1 MHFKHV
7 NQGEDSPDRGSWE
20 ELTFI
25 PEDFMAKVIG
35 KNRMNLDKIEAKTK
49 ATLKVS
55 EKNSLYIKGSPESK
69 KQAIRE
75 IKETM
80 VSRSVTYRVLCG
92 IFQVDITKGQ
102 NTNIQRLP
110 EYYQV
115 ASNGANQSM
124 SSQLIWFCLSVLAS
138 KLSLRYN
145 FHNWPL
151 LMKTNYPIPN
161 ASTTRSPAESLFPL
175 GAW

>member
-1 MHFKHV
+1 MFLHFKPV

-35 KNRMNLDKIEAKTK
+35 KNGMNLKKIEAKTR

-115 ASNGANQSM
+115 ANNGSNQSM
-124 SSQLIWFCLSVLAS
+124 SSQLI
-138 KLSLRYN
+138 
-145 FHNWPL
+145 
-151 LMKTNYPIPN
+151 
-161 ASTTRSPAESLFPL
+161 
-175 GAW
+175 

>member
-1 MHFKHV
+1 
-7 NQGEDSPDRGSWE
+7 
-20 ELTFI
+20 
-25 PEDFMAKVIG
+25 MAKVIG
-35 KNRMNLDKIEAKTK
+35 KNGMNLKKIEAKTK

-55 EKNSLYIKGSPESK
+55 EKRSPESK

-124 SSQLIWFCLSVLAS
+124 SSQLI
-138 KLSLRYN
+138 
-145 FHNWPL
+145 
-151 LMKTNYPIPN
+151 
-161 ASTTRSPAESLFPL
+161 
-175 GAW
+175 

>member
-1 MHFKHV
+1 
-7 NQGEDSPDRGSWE
+7 
-20 ELTFI
+20 
-25 PEDFMAKVIG
+25 MAKVIG
-35 KNRMNLDKIEAKTK
+35 KNGMNLKKIEAKTK

-92 IFQVDITKGQ
+92 IFQGQ

-124 SSQLIWFCLSVLAS
+124 SSQLI
-138 KLSLRYN
+138 
-145 FHNWPL
+145 
-151 LMKTNYPIPN
+151 
-161 ASTTRSPAESLFPL
+161 
-175 GAW
+175 